1 MVGNL
6 EKDFKKQV
14 EDYEFKQNY
23 QKQSNEKLE
32 LELVELEKSYQA
44 KHDTLY
50 RDSEITGLNKQV
62 EEL

>member
-23 QKQSNEKLE
+23 SKQSNEKLE

-50 RDSEITGLNKQV
+50 RDSEIIGLNKQV
-62 EEL
+62 EKL